1 MAANVACMVAMDRV
15 SSWTSVDKDSSVR
28 GGAMDEDVVGL
39 GTDGVE
45 IGSVA
50 EEASGWMVV
59 DGGPDIQ
66 FHIVMDG
73 RGATVPT
80 VPQ

>member
-1 MAANVACMVAMDRV
+1 
-15 SSWTSVDKDSSVR
+15 
-28 GGAMDEDVVGL
+28 MDEDVVGL